1 MLPQPILPQPILP
14 QPMLPQSML
23 PQPRYISAPMQ
34 PLRPLFIPQ
43 QPIAPMPP
51 QPMLP
56 QPMLPQPMPPWN
68 CACCM
73 ACICM
78 ARCCMA
84 RCCMACCCMACCC
97 MACCCMACCL
107 IWPRAVV
114 SSASISS
121 SANACAPPSGAPI
134 ASGAPPSAAP
144 PCVSSPCVSSM
155 KAASASLSC
164 RFGTISSTLT
174 PVAPQSA
181 HVAPTASPEASSTS
195 AWAMRSFETEQPQH
209 GSTTGS
215 RKSAFEIGHRNSSGT
230 SVGSIRTPDFF
241 VSLLNDL
248 SSTSI
253 LSTVP
258 SAERKPPAG
267 PSPSPPTDL
276 RKAVGI
282 PTGSRRRC
290 GASRTL
296 PSFVGQ
302 NWIKWPGWL
311 QRRQTYPGGGVRL
324 AAGSPWGPPPP
335 PPAS

>member
-1 MLPQPILPQPILP
+1 MLPQPILP

-34 PLRPLFIPQ
+34 PPRPLFIPQ

-97 MACCCMACCL
+97 MACCCMACCCMACCL

-134 ASGAPPSAAP
+134 VSGAPPSAAP
-144 PCVSSPCVSSM
+144 PCVSSM

-215 RKSAFEIGHRNSSGT
+215 IKSAFEIGHRNSSGT

-248 SSTSI
+248 SSGSI

-290 GASRTL
+290 GAS